1 MSTKV
6 KLFVSMSGTRDGQPW
21 PPAGSVVELP
31 DDEAKLFLD
40 QQLAYDHDA
49 EGNPLD
55 FEGEKVHTFKTRD
68 DVDVEEAVAAAV
80 IEAKAKAAREA
91 AAERIEEAVAKA
103 LGTETATAPSSS
115 RGKS

>member
-6 KLFVSMSGTRDGQPW
+6 KMFVTMSGTRDGQPW

-31 DDEAKLFLD
+31 DDEAKTFLA
-40 QQLAYDHDA
+40 QRLAYNKDA
-49 EGNPLD
+49 DGNDLD
-55 FEGEKVHTFKTRD
+55 FKGEKVHTFKSRD

-91 AAERIEEAVAKA
+91 ASARIEAAVAAA
-103 LGTETATAPSSS
+103 LKTETATTKTTPA
-115 RGKS
+115 K